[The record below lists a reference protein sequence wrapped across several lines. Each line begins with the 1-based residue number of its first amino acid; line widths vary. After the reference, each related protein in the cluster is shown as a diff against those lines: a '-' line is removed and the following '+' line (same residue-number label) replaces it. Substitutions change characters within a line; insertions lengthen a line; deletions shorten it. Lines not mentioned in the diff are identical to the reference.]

1 MGSSASIVNEGNCP
15 DEFQVLLDLVDKQ
28 KFKISEADALVI
40 NKERTKVF
48 KKHTAI
54 IDCLTSRTKNQL
66 RKMYGSSKSNPDDIY
81 KLIGTKDTYAK
92 FISLLFTSKEQ
103 IEFEFIMETTKGEYE
118 EELFINII
126 STSTNKEIKKL
137 NDLYTAEKLHSL
149 GDIIE
154 TKTKKD
160 SSIQKFFLMIMKCDR
175 DESTKVDLE
184 LADHQADIIHHAGKH
199 WQYDRYLRGL
209 WRLLLL
215 VYAYV
220 VLDVS
225 VNLLYHIVSKGA
237 ARLIGADEDAIF
249 EILAKVSRAQC
260 VAINEAYERLFK
272 MKLERAINMKFK
284 GE

>member
-1 MGSSASIVNEGNCP
+1 MNLAMGSSASIVNEGNCP

-40 NKERTKVF
+40 NKESTKVF

-66 RKMYGSSKSNPDDIY
+66 RKMYGSSKSNPEDIY

-103 IEFEFIMETTKGEYE
+103 IEFDFIMETTKGEYE

-137 NDLYTAEKLHSL
+137 NELYTAEKLHSL
-149 GDIIE
+149 ADIIE

-175 DESTKVDLE
+175 DESKNNVDLE
-184 LADHQADIIHHAGKH
+184 LADRQADIIHHAGTKH
-199 WQYDRYLRGL
+199 DTSMCTAG
-209 WRLLLL
+209 
-215 VYAYV
+215 V
-220 VLDVS
+220 VL
-225 VNLLYHIVSKGA
+225 H
-237 ARLIGADEDAIF
+237 
-249 EILAKVSRAQC
+249 
-260 VAINEAYERLFK
+260 VAI
-272 MKLERAINMKFK
+272 ITSV
-284 GE
+284 